1 MRKHILPI
9 LPLLCAAAVLFAAGE
24 PRRAPGFSLPDVKGQ
39 EHDLA
44 DYRGKVVLLEFM
56 QTTCPHCAAFA
67 AILNGIQQR
76 YGDRV
81 AILAVANP
89 PDNQTAVNQ
98 YIASHQ
104 VAYPILFDCGQMAY
118 SYVLTRSIDLPHLYV
133 IDPNGMIKSDYVY
146 NLLTRDIFEGKGLYS
161 ELDLMVNGGQQQRK
175 K

>member
-1 MRKHILPI
+1 MRKYILSI
-9 LPLLCAAAVLFAAGE
+9 LPLLCGVALFAAGE
-24 PRRAPGFSLPDVKGQ
+24 ARRAPGFSLTDVKGQ

-56 QTTCPHCAAFA
+56 QTTCPHCAAFTTV
-67 AILNGIQQR
+67 LNGIQQR

-89 PDNQTAVNQ
+89 PDNPTAVSQ
-98 YIASHQ
+98 FMASHQ
-104 VAYPILFDCGQMAY
+104 VTYPILFDCGQVAY
-118 SYVLTRSIDLPHLYV
+118 SYVRAGSFDLPHVYL

-146 NLLTRDIFEGKGLYS
+146 NLLTRDLFEGKGLYP
-161 ELDLMVNGGQQQRK
+161 ELDLMVNGGQQQK